1 MRVIPGS
8 HMQGLAEHSK
18 SETEGN
24 LLSIN
29 QEIPEEE
36 IGDDEA
42 FDLSLKAGK
51 SPSMMDT
58 WSTPAFKIIHNVND
72 AD

>member
-8 HMQGLAEHSK
+8 HMHDLAEHSK
-18 SETEGN
+18 SESEGN

-42 FDLSLKAGK
+42 FDLCLQE
-51 SPSMMDT
+51 
-58 WSTPAFKIIHNVND
+58 V
-72 AD
+72 